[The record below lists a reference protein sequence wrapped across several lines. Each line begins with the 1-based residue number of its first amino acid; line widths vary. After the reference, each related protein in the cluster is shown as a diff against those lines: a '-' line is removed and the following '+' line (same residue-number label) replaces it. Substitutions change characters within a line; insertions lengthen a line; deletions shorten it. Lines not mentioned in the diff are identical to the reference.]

1 MDDDG
6 VPLDADACES
16 LTKSDSSVGLW
27 PRNGMLLQRH
37 REPSAFATAISLM
50 REAPN
55 MLCSHTLEVAL
66 MRSLTTIGVI
76 LIILGILGFI
86 IPRITF
92 TEETT
97 AVEVGPLEVT
107 TEQERSIPIP
117 DIAAGVAVVAGI
129 VMVVAGSGSRR
140 A

>member
-1 MDDDG
+1 
-6 VPLDADACES
+6 
-16 LTKSDSSVGLW
+16 
-27 PRNGMLLQRH
+27 
-37 REPSAFATAISLM
+37 
-50 REAPN
+50 
-55 MLCSHTLEVAL
+55 

-76 LIILGILGFI
+76 LIILGILGFL
-86 IPRITF
+86 IPRITV

-97 AVEVGPLEVT
+97 ALEVGPLEVT
-107 TEQERSIPIP
+107 TEQQRSIPIP